1 MMKRIFLM
9 IGVVALAFTAPLGAK
24 EQERTGEQGIGSAV
38 SNHLSGA
45 LFKRGEYLV
54 TIMGCNECHTP
65 NKQGS
70 KGAVLEMTKMLSGH
84 PATESLSAAPTL
96 PASWIS
102 LGSATHTAFAGPW
115 GISYAANLTPDR
127 ETGLGLWTLETFIKT
142 LRTGMVKG
150 TERALQPPM
159 PWQGYAQMTENDLK
173 SLFQYL
179 QSVPA
184 VANDV
189 PESAS
194 AISPEI
200 KEK

>member
-24 EQERTGEQGIGSAV
+24 DQERTGEQGIGSAT

-84 PATESLSAAPTL
+84 PANESLSAAPTL
-96 PASWIS
+96 QAPWIS

-127 ETGLGLWTLETFIKT
+127 ETGLGLWNLETFIKT
-142 LRTGMVKG
+142 LRTGLIKG
-150 TERALQPPM
+150 TERTLQPPM

-173 SLFQYL
+173 SIFQYL
-179 QSVPA
+179 QSIPA
-184 VANDV
+184 IVNEVSD
-189 PESAS
+189 SAS
-194 AISPEI
+194 MPPTDI